1 VVNVE
6 NVGYNTQALTF
17 TINMTGTTVHTS
29 TCNLCFL
36 YNTYLNIICISAG
49 HPVYKDSVN
58 SVVTKPVFMKFGG

>member
-29 TCNLCFL
+29 TCNLWFC
-36 YNTYLNIICISAG
+36 TI
-49 HPVYKDSVN
+49 H
-58 SVVTKPVFMKFGG
+58 T